1 MEKQSLLK
9 SVFNLKKEVG
19 KMTKDSTNPFFKSK
33 YFDINQLLEHLEP
46 LAEKNNLVILQP
58 IVNNHVRTEILHVE
72 TGEMI
77 FSEIELTGIK
87 DPQKIGSEVTYFRRY
102 TLQSLLSIQAEDDD
116 GNKTQAKPQATQ
128 PQIEVTWLSAEQ
140 FNMAMKSDA
149 KGIEATLKAYSTE
162 TKKMKK
168 EYKEQLELQLLTLKK

>member
-1 MEKQSLLK
+1 
-9 SVFNLKKEVG
+9 
-19 KMTKDSTNPFFKSK
+19 
-33 YFDINQLLEHLEP
+33 
-46 LAEKNNLVILQP
+46 
-58 IVNNHVRTEILHVE
+58 
-72 TGEMI
+72 MI

-116 GNKTQAKPQATQ
+116 GNKTQPKPPT